1 MREPNAMILAV
12 VQARMGSKRLPG
24 KAVATL
30 QGQPMILRQLERLR
44 TARRLNKIIVA
55 TSSDAADDGLAG
67 LVVSRGYAV
76 YRGAGSDILDRIA
89 RCAEAAGPISHIVR
103 IKGDAPFVDASI
115 IDQAVHLAQVS
126 GAAYT
131 SNRVE
136 RTYPAGLEV
145 EVITVEALRIAAAEA
160 RDPLA
165 LISPTAAIRARPDRF
180 SQAHLKARR
189 DWSHYDWRVKT
200 PADLAFARSIYD
212 ALHPADPG
220 FAMGDVLDLVESRQ
234 DLGRFAA

>member
-1 MREPNAMILAV
+1 MILAV

-44 TARRLNKIIVA
+44 GARRLNKIIVA
-55 TSSDAADDGLAG
+55 TSDAADDDGLAG

-76 YRGAGSDILDRIA
+76 HRGAGSDILDRIA
-89 RCAEAAGPISHIVR
+89 RCAEAAGPVSHIVR
-103 IKGDAPFVDASI
+103 IKGDAPFVDPAV
-115 IDQAVHLAQVS
+115 IDEAVRLAQAT

-136 RTYPAGLEV
+136 RTFPAGLEV
-145 EVITVEALRIAAAEA
+145 EVITVEALRVAAAEV

-165 LISPTAAIRARPDRF
+165 MISPTAAIRARPDRF
-180 SQAHLKARR
+180 RQAHLKAHR
-189 DWSHYDWRVKT
+189 DWSRYDWRVKT

-212 ALHPADPG
+212 ALYAADPG
-220 FAMGDVLDLVESRQ
+220 FSMHDVLDLVESRQ

>member
-1 MREPNAMILAV
+1 MILAV

-44 TARRLNKIIVA
+44 GARRLTKIIVA

-76 YRGAGSDILDRIA
+76 HRGAGSDILDRIA
-89 RCAEAAGPISHIVR
+89 RCAEAAGPVSHIVR
-103 IKGDAPFVDASI
+103 IKGDAPFVDPAV
-115 IDQAVHLAQVS
+115 IDEAVRLAQAT

-136 RTYPAGLEV
+136 RTFPAGLEV
-145 EVITVEALRIAAAEA
+145 EVITVEALRIAAAEV

-165 LISPTAAIRARPDRF
+165 MISPTAAIRARPDRF
-180 SQAHLKARR
+180 RQAHLKAHR

-212 ALHPADPG
+212 ALYAADPG
-220 FAMGDVLDLVESRQ
+220 FSMHDVLDLVESRQ

>member
-1 MREPNAMILAV
+1 MILAV

-44 TARRLNKIIVA
+44 GARRLNKIIVA

-76 YRGAGSDILDRIA
+76 HRGAGSDILDRIA
-89 RCAEAAGPISHIVR
+89 RCAEAAGPVSHIVR
-103 IKGDAPFVDASI
+103 IKGDAPFVDPAV
-115 IDQAVHLAQVS
+115 IDEAVRLAQSS

-136 RTYPAGLEV
+136 RTFPAGLEV
-145 EVITVEALRIAAAEA
+145 EVITVEALRVAASEA

-165 LISPTAAIRARPDRF
+165 LISPTAAIRERPDRF
-180 SQAHLKARR
+180 RQAHLKGRR
-189 DWSHYDWRVKT
+189 DWSHLDWRVKT
-200 PADLAFARSIYD
+200 PADLAFARAIYD
-212 ALHPADPG
+212 ALYQADPG
-220 FAMGDVLDLVESRQ
+220 FSMHDVLDLVESHQ

>member
-1 MREPNAMILAV
+1 MILAV

-44 TARRLNKIIVA
+44 GARRLTKIIVA

-76 YRGAGSDILDRIA
+76 HRGAGSDILDRIA
-89 RCAEAAGPISHIVR
+89 RCAEAAGPVSHIVR
-103 IKGDAPFVDASI
+103 IKGDAPFVDPAV
-115 IDQAVHLAQVS
+115 IDEAVRLAQAT

-136 RTYPAGLEV
+136 RTFPAGLEV
-145 EVITVEALRIAAAEA
+145 EVITVEALRVAAAEV

-165 LISPTAAIRARPDRF
+165 MISPTAAIRARPDRF
-180 SQAHLKARR
+180 RQAHLKAHR
-189 DWSHYDWRVKT
+189 DWSRYDWRVKT

-212 ALHPADPG
+212 ALYAADPG
-220 FAMGDVLDLVESRQ
+220 FSMHDVLDLVESRQ

>member
-1 MREPNAMILAV
+1 MILAV

-44 TARRLNKIIVA
+44 GARRLNKIIVA
-55 TSSDAADDGLAG
+55 TSSDDADDGLAG
-67 LVVSRGYAV
+67 LVVSRGYTV
-76 YRGAGSDILDRIA
+76 HRGSGCDILDRIA
-89 RCAEAAGPISHIVR
+89 RCAEAAGPVTHVVR
-103 IKGDAPFVDASI
+103 IKGDAPFVDAGV
-115 IDQAVHLAQVS
+115 IDEAVRLAQVS

-145 EVITVEALRIAAAEA
+145 EVITVEALRLAAAEV
-160 RDPLA
+160 RDPLV
-165 LISPTAAIRARPDRF
+165 LISPTAAIRERPDRF
-180 SQAHLKARR
+180 SQAHRKARR
-189 DWSHYDWRVKT
+189 DWSRYDWRVKT

-212 ALHPADPG
+212 ALYPADPG
-220 FAMGDVLDLVESRQ
+220 FSMGDVLDLVESRQ
-234 DLGRFAA
+234 DIGRFAA

>member
-1 MREPNAMILAV
+1 MILAV

-24 KAVATL
+24 KAVASL
-30 QGQPMILRQLERLR
+30 QGEPMILRQLERLR
-44 TARRLNKIIVA
+44 SARRLTKIIVA
-55 TSSDAADDGLAG
+55 TSTDDADDGLAG

-76 YRGAGSDILDRIA
+76 HRGAGSDILDRIA
-89 RCAEAAGPISHIVR
+89 RCAEAAGPVSHIVR
-103 IKGDAPFVDASI
+103 LKGDAPFVDPGVV
-115 IDQAVHLAQVS
+115 DEAVRLALSS

-131 SNRVE
+131 SNRVQ

-145 EVITVEALRIAAAEA
+145 EVVTVEALRIAAAEA

-165 LISPTAAIRARPDRF
+165 LISPTAAIRGRPDRF
-180 SQAHLKARR
+180 SQAHLKTHR

-212 ALHPADPG
+212 ALYPADPG
-220 FAMGDVLDLVESRQ
+220 FTMSDVLDLVESHQ